1 MGDIRAVATLGYM
14 IAAGSGT
21 PVTVGTWGYWAP
33 EAALTVLP
41 SGIASAEALGSP
53 KLDLRILPETVSS
66 AEVLGA
72 AQVTPGP
79 VVLLPLAVT
88 SAQAFGAPA
97 LSLSVMADAIVSAE
111 TIGDTI
117 IIPGSV
123 DIAPFALL
131 SAEAFGEAGISPCAV
146 AILIQGTDS
155 GEAFGDALLRILG
168 RMPFRARGVT
178 ASLALAEEVDA
189 LVRRARAITIAHL
202 EADLDD

>member
-1 MGDIRAVATLGYM
+1 M

-111 TIGDTI
+111 AF
-117 IIPGSV
+117 GSPWV
-123 DIAPFALL
+123 SLSIALSGIM
-131 SAEAFGEAGISPCAV
+131 SAEALGQTRVSPGAV